1 MMRQVESMLPMK
13 TDRCSPGRDLPEII
27 IDPLTEAYPI
37 KQPHKSRQF
46 DINETRPFQV
56 LVVMNSLNL
65 KAVIIM
71 GDDPELMAF
80 RELLD
85 QMPAYEILSW
95 MKLRIPGRVAG
106 IG

>member
-1 MMRQVESMLPMK
+1 
-13 TDRCSPGRDLPEII
+13 
-27 IDPLTEAYPI
+27 
-37 KQPHKSRQF
+37 
-46 DINETRPFQV
+46 
-56 LVVMNSLNL
+56 MNSLNL
-65 KAVIIM
+65 RAVIIM

-85 QMPAYEILSW
+85 QMPAYEILSR